1 MIRVLMFDLGETLI
15 DAQKN
20 PLPHVRTALTAIAGF
35 RTAAGK
41 PLASCLV
48 SDYTMVPPPLTS
60 AKMRPV
66 FDEYLRILA
75 AAGLRTFFE
84 PVARRVTL
92 STHAGATKPAAAV
105 FEKALSRLHIQAA
118 LTECLL
124 VTENAAHVA
133 AVRKN
138 LGMQAL
144 HFRTSGVT
152 EFDFDDWSQAPA
164 LIAER
169 LGRTSPANLHAAVRA
184 HLSAQGVEVDELP
197 GDAQV
202 SWPVSGRRWHPV
214 KVPKL
219 GTVHVALPVRGSV
232 TREAGGRLVTS
243 LPAPDA
249 AEIAE
254 AGAFARSLAR
264 HDQIAADGGARGG
277 ATHALEMDDQGRRK
291 LVRRRF
297 SAM

>member
-1 MIRVLMFDLGETLI
+1 MFDLGETLI
-15 DAQKN
+15 DAQKK
-20 PLPHVRTALTAIAGF
+20 PFPHVRTALGAIAGF
-35 RTAAGK
+35 RTAVGK

-48 SDYTMVPPPLTS
+48 SDYTMVPPPCTS
-60 AKMRPV
+60 AKLRPV
-66 FDEYLRILA
+66 FDEYVGILA
-75 AAGLRTFFE
+75 ATGLRSFFE

-105 FEKALSRLHIQAA
+105 FEKALSRLHVQAA
-118 LTECLL
+118 LTECLF

-133 AVRKN
+133 AVRTH

-144 HFRTSGVT
+144 LFRTPGVT

-164 LIAER
+164 LIAQR
-169 LGRTSPANLHAAVRA
+169 LGGTSPANLNAAVRA
-184 HLSAQGVEVDELP
+184 HLSAQGVEVDELS
-197 GDAQV
+197 GDGQV

-232 TREAGGRLVTS
+232 TREAGGTLATS
-243 LPAPDA
+243 LPAADA
-249 AEIAE
+249 DAIAE

-264 HDQIAADGGARGG
+264 HDQIAVDGGAGGG
-277 ATHALEMDDQGRRK
+277 ATHALETDDQGRRK

-297 SAM
+297 SAK